1 MHVLDISK
9 TCQILVVLIFFRCR
23 LHEGNSFEGVIRAS
37 KEDYE
42 QLPPYMKSLA
52 SWEV

>member
-1 MHVLDISK
+1 MRARVEE
-9 TCQILVVLIFFRCR
+9 LIETSAEAEGFFDECATA
-23 LHEGNSFEGVIRAS
+23 ITAS
-37 KEDYE
+37 KEEYE